1 MEAQGK
7 KVQARK
13 PVRGMEDVMLVLVL
27 VLVLE
32 ARCEFDISFQG
43 LSDTQQTVFPP
54 KPEVD
59 LVD

>member
-1 MEAQGK
+1 MWLKKGGK
-7 KVQARK
+7 KGSERAGV
-13 PVRGMEDVMLVLVL
+13 GY
-27 VLVLE
+27 
-32 ARCEFDISFQG
+32 FDISFQG